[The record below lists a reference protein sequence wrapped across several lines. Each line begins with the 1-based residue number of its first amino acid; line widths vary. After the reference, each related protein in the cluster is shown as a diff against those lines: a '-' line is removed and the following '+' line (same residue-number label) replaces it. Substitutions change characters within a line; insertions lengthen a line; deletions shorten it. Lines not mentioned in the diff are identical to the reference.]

1 MGRQILEQ
9 GGAEMK
15 VACYNACSVCFS
27 DLEYGDAFYQ
37 TDTLYMKVFDP
48 KESDPDK
55 GVAVRLDTG
64 RLEYFSVTDMVTKAE
79 VKVIAD
85 I

>member
-1 MGRQILEQ
+1 
-9 GGAEMK
+9 MK

-37 TDTLYMKVFDP
+37 NDLLYMKIFDP
-48 KESDPDK
+48 KVTDPDK

-64 RLEYFSVTDMVTKAE
+64 RVEYFSMEAMVTEAE